1 MTFAWKGLHMPL
13 ESLTLNLE
21 SKLHNACDTQYINYS
36 VRTLLSFFFFLAV
49 LHGSVGYQFPDQGS
63 NPRPPPVEA

>member
-1 MTFAWKGLHMPL
+1 MPL

-36 VRTLLSFFFFLAV
+36 VRTLLSFFFFFGCAPWQCGL
-49 LHGSVGYQFPDQGS
+49 SVP
-63 NPRPPPVEA
+63 